1 MRPAHLLGYRDA
13 AEGAGTLSG
22 EGVVDTV
29 ESRHGVEHLRGMLQ
43 AVARGDRVA
52 FEGLYRATSA
62 KLFGVCVRILP
73 KRSDAEEVL
82 QEAYTTIWRKA
93 GSYDA
98 AIASPITWL
107 MMVARNKAI
116 DRARSTDSERVLDPI
131 DVAGDIVD
139 SGPAIASTVEADDDR
154 RRLDRC
160 LEELDATR
168 QRLVRTAFFDGA
180 TYEELASRSGAPLGT
195 VKSWIRRSLLKL
207 KACLER

>member
-1 MRPAHLLGYRDA
+1 
-13 AEGAGTLSG
+13 
-22 EGVVDTV
+22 
-29 ESRHGVEHLRGMLQ
+29 
-43 AVARGDRVA
+43 
-52 FEGLYRATSA
+52 
-62 KLFGVCVRILP
+62 
-73 KRSDAEEVL
+73 
-82 QEAYTTIWRKA
+82 
-93 GSYDA
+93 
-98 AIASPITWL
+98 
-107 MMVARNKAI
+107 
-116 DRARSTDSERVLDPI
+116 VLDPI